1 LKACRASGG
10 SGPDLY
16 PESFLVTL
24 KTGAAMVAKIL
35 MCAQKKLQRPTK
47 DHFDI
52 GRRFGILDC
61 L

>member
-1 LKACRASGG
+1 
-10 SGPDLY
+10 
-16 PESFLVTL
+16 VTL